1 MIRFI
6 ALNKFYNEKSIKYM
20 KPLFVVISLFIIESF
35 SAKSISLD
43 GATADSIINHQTK
56 NSNISISG
64 MKGLKTYT
72 MENLPDNFGSKA
84 WRDINTPF
92 TGPMG
97 HYLPKEFGESK
108 YDKDISV
115 AELMQT
121 GDLDKLRDRE
131 RTAEV
136 TKVLSYIAS
145 FTLIGFIILLVIRLK
160 NK

>member
-1 MIRFI
+1 MKNLFFI
-6 ALNKFYNEKSIKYM
+6 LLSV
-20 KPLFVVISLFIIESF
+20 FVYFNTYGIPSHDIIVDSVI
-35 SAKSISLD
+35 D
-43 GATADSIINHQTK
+43 HQTK

-64 MKGLKTYT
+64 MKGLKPKSYT
-72 MENLPDNFGSKA
+72 IDDMPDDFGFSNKPYESS
-84 WRDINTPF
+84 TPF

-121 GDLDKLRDRE
+121 GDLEKLRDRE

-136 TKVLSYIAS
+136 TKVLNYVIGLI
-145 FTLIGFIILLVIRLK
+145 LIGFVIFLGIRS
-160 NK
+160 

>member
-1 MIRFI
+1 MKNLFFI
-6 ALNKFYNEKSIKYM
+6 LLSV
-20 KPLFVVISLFIIESF
+20 FVYFNTYGIPSHDIIVDSVI
-35 SAKSISLD
+35 D
-43 GATADSIINHQTK
+43 HQTK

-64 MKGLKTYT
+64 MKGLKTKRYT
-72 MENLPDNFGSKA
+72 IDNIPDNFGSKV

>member
-1 MIRFI
+1 MKNLFFI
-6 ALNKFYNEKSIKYM
+6 LLSV
-20 KPLFVVISLFIIESF
+20 FVYFNTYGIPSHDIIVDSVI
-35 SAKSISLD
+35 D
-43 GATADSIINHQTK
+43 HQTK

-64 MKGLKTYT
+64 MKGLKTKRYT
-72 MENLPDNFGSKA
+72 IDNIPDNFGSKA